1 MNRIYLLLTL
11 LFTVSGLLAQK
22 HEVRGVLKDTAASI
36 PVRNAVVALVA
47 PQDSVL
53 KAFTRSGSDGSFKLS
68 AEKGR
73 YILMVMHP
81 SFGDLVDNVTVES
94 QPVNLNTVALTP
106 KSKLLEAVIIRSGT
120 PIRIK
125 GDTTIYTADSFKVS
139 ANANVEELLKKLPGI
154 QVDRNGQ
161 IMAMGQTV
169 EKVLV
174 DGEEFFGD
182 DPGMAVKNLRA
193 DAVKEVQVFDKKS
206 EQAEFT
212 GIDDGQTQKTINL
225 KLKEDKKKGYFG
237 KADLAAGPQ
246 EDLSNRFNNNLMYS
260 SFKGKRKFSGFILN
274 GNTGQDGLNWQDMQ
288 KFGMDD
294 NSSIQIDEEGG
305 GIMIT
310 RGGTSDDEPYVNTQN
325 GFIRNLNGGIQ
336 YTNKFGENLLN
347 LTPRYNEQDYVNN
360 RQSFI
365 QTQVFDTA
373 TGQYASLNEISN
385 QVTNVDRYN
394 VKFRG
399 SYDMKM
405 DSMNSLKIT
414 ANLNY
419 YDTESVESR
428 EGSRTGKD
436 GQLIN
441 TSVGRNTISSEKM
454 AFTGNLLFRHKFKK
468 ARRTFSL
475 NGDWSILNTDGTNFN
490 RSVNTIYD
498 PSNPFV
504 LDVDQ
509 MLNYDK
515 VNRRISG
522 KATYTEPLNDKYAV
536 ELSHETSLNSG
547 VNDQVTYTYSASSGK
562 YDEQV
567 DSLTNRFD
575 QTILVNKPA
584 ARLSYSHKKIKFSLG
599 SGFAFTHFNLEDVTY
614 NNTFKRNFTNFF
626 PQANFTY
633 TYKSNHMVRFNY
645 SGYTSQPTMN
655 QLQPLRNNNDQ
666 FNEYIGNPNLKPSF
680 TNSWSISHNGYDFLK
695 DRWMYQSLNFSTTAN
710 SIKNDRRIDL
720 ATGKTVTMP
729 VNTDGNF
736 NLSFWSGVGLK
747 SKKLNTR
754 INVNPRIMYSRF
766 ADVINNVIS
775 YSRTTNTGISFNLN
789 KSKDKKYDISLTND
803 FSYTHNRNSQANTK
817 FDYYAN
823 TITAEATVYFDKVW
837 SISSDYNYFSRE
849 KTSQLDKGLNN
860 QLWNA
865 RIQRTFKNDE
875 FTVYALVRDIL
886 NENIGIDRN
895 FSGNTFSE
903 VRNDRLK
910 RYFMLGFAWNFKNKG
925 ASPDKK

>member
-1 MNRIYLLLTL
+1 M
-11 LFTVSGLLAQK
+11 LFAQK
-22 HEVRGVLKDTAASI
+22 QEIRGSVKDTAAAVS
-36 PVRNAVVALVA
+36 VKNAVVALLA
-47 PQDSVL
+47 PQDSAL
-53 KAFTRSGSDGSFKLS
+53 KAFTRTAADGSFTLQ
-68 AEKGR
+68 ADPGR
-73 YILMVMHP
+73 YVVMVMHP
-81 SFGDLVDNVTVES
+81 SFGDFVDNVTVENGG
-94 QPVNLNTVALTP
+94 VNLNTLALTP
-106 KSKLLEAVIIRSGT
+106 KSKLLEAVIIKSGS

-125 GDTTIYTADSFKVS
+125 GDTTVYTADSFKVS

-161 IMAMGQTV
+161 ITAMGQTV

-225 KLKEDKKKGYFG
+225 KLKEDKKRGHFG
-237 KADLAAGPQ
+237 KIDLAAGPQ
-246 EDLSNRFNNNLMYS
+246 DDISNRFNNNLMYS
-260 SFKGKRKFSGFILN
+260 SFKGKRKLSAFLLN
-274 GNTGQDGLNWQDMQ
+274 GNTGQDGLNWQDME
-288 KFGMDD
+288 KYGMSD
-294 NSSIQIDEEGG
+294 NTSVTIDEEGG
-305 GIMIT
+305 GVMIYK
-310 RGGTSDDEPYVNTQN
+310 GGSTDDEPYVNTQN
-325 GFIRNLNGGIQ
+325 GFIRNVNAGLQ
-336 YTNKFGENLLN
+336 YINKFGENMLN
-347 LTPRYNEQDYVNN
+347 LSPRYNEQDYTNN

-365 QTQVFDTA
+365 QTQVYDTA
-373 TGQYASLNEISN
+373 TGQYESLNEVSN
-385 QVTNVDRYN
+385 VLSNVDRFN
-394 VKFRG
+394 VKMTG
-399 SYDMKM
+399 SYDMKL

-419 YDTESVESR
+419 YETESEDIRS
-428 EGSRTGKD
+428 GSRTGKD

-441 TSVGRNTISSEKM
+441 TSTGRNTISSEKM
-454 AFTGNLLFRHKFKK
+454 AFTGNFLFRHKFKK
-468 ARRTFSL
+468 VRRTFSV
-475 NGDWSILNTDGTNFN
+475 NGDWSILNTDGTNYN
-490 RSVNTIYD
+490 KSLNTIYD
-498 PSNPFV
+498 PLNPFV

-522 KATYTEPLNDKYAV
+522 KATYTEPLNAKYAV

-547 VNDQVTYTYSASSGK
+547 VNDQVTYTYSASTGK

-575 QTILVNKPA
+575 QTILVNKPS

-614 NNTFKRNFTNFF
+614 GNTFKRNFTNFF

-633 TYKSNHMVRFNY
+633 TYKSNHMLRLNY
-645 SGYTSQPTMN
+645 SGFTSQPSMN

-695 DRWMYQSLNFSTTAN
+695 DRWMYQSLNFSTTSN

-754 INVNPRIMYSRF
+754 FNINPRIMYSRF
-766 ADVINNVIS
+766 ADVINNKIS
-775 YSRTTNTGISFNLN
+775 YSRTTNTGVSFNIN
-789 KSKDKKYDISLTND
+789 KAKDKKYDISLSND
-803 FSYTHNRNSQANTK
+803 LSYTHNINNQAKTK
-817 FDYYAN
+817 FDYYVN
-823 TITAEATVYFDKVW
+823 TLTAEATVYIKKVW
-837 SISSDYNYFSRE
+837 SISSDYNFYSRE
-849 KTSQLDKGLNN
+849 KTSEFDKGLNN

-865 RIQRTFKNDE
+865 KIQRTFKNDE
-875 FTVYALVRDIL
+875 FTVYAMVRDIL

-903 VRNDRLK
+903 IRNDRLK
-910 RYFMLGFAWNFKNKG
+910 RYFMLGFAWNFRNKG
-925 ASPDKK
+925 TSNNNK